1 MSHKWPLSHSN
12 FFSRI
17 NLKFNV
23 SSSWPQRRSDGSWL
37 MTGKLESWWKAA
49 VIVNNVNISKHQT
62 PSSLIANLWVDGGHL
77 GPSST
82 LWFMT
87 KSCLILW
94 GIPFQYFNMVISWW
108 FNTFVYLLKF
118 IIFPCFYLTLTTDIL
133 QKYDLNVW
141 FLCLVYYINNI
152 FSICTLEAQSDWCIG
167 WQQ

>member
-49 VIVNNVNISKHQT
+49 VIVNNVNIIKHQT

-94 GIPFQYFNMVISWW
+94 GIPFKYFNMVI
-108 FNTFVYLLKF
+108 FHDDYLNTFVYLLKF
-118 IIFPCFYLTLTTDIL
+118 IIIPCFHLTLTTDIL
-133 QKYDLNVW
+133 QKYDLIVW
-141 FLCLVYYINNI
+141 FLCLVYKQYI
-152 FSICTLEAQSDWCIG
+152 F
-167 WQQ
+167 